1 MKKMQM
7 KYTKWWY
14 LEDYKKIKKIVDR
27 KKIYKI
33 EDRIYK
39 IENNIYKIEDRIYKI
54 ENNIYLKYMESPSYS
69 YDRK

>member
-1 MKKMQM
+1 MQM

-39 IENNIYKIEDRIYKI
+39 IENNIY
-54 ENNIYLKYMESPSYS
+54 LKYMESPSYS